1 MDGCRLN
8 MSHCSHDLGR
18 RLVGL
23 VRQISREA
31 GREIPIGAD
40 LRGPKL
46 RIGDVVGG
54 EVRLVDGQIL
64 WLTPNPAP
72 TDARTA
78 SVEYPFL
85 AEDLHPGDP
94 VLMNDGLLVLRVEE
108 LRPPEVAC
116 RVVKGGILRSR
127 KGVNLPGIP
136 LRLPPLTAKDLQ
148 DMEFAVGAGV
158 DFLYLSYVCSADHVA
173 AVRTSLARRGSS
185 IPLIAKIER
194 QEGVD
199 RLAEIV
205 AVSDGVC
212 IARSDLGIELREG
225 IGLVPWVQKDVAYLC
240 RQAGKR
246 SIVGGQLL
254 ASMASSPIPL
264 RSEVA
269 DLAAVVTDGFDAV
282 ILSDETASGDYPVE
296 AVRTAAQVMAT
307 AEQMLA
313 SLRKSPSDGQLS

>member
-46 RIGDVVGG
+46 RIGDVIGG
-54 EVRLVDGQIL
+54 EVTLADGQIL

-85 AEDLHPGDP
+85 AEDLRPGDP

-116 RVVKGGILRSR
+116 
-127 KGVNLPGIP
+127 
-136 LRLPPLTAKDLQ
+136 
-148 DMEFAVGAGV
+148 
-158 DFLYLSYVCSADHVA
+158 
-173 AVRTSLARRGSS
+173 
-185 IPLIAKIER
+185 
-194 QEGVD
+194 
-199 RLAEIV
+199 
-205 AVSDGVC
+205 
-212 IARSDLGIELREG
+212 
-225 IGLVPWVQKDVAYLC
+225 LC

-296 AVRTAAQVMAT
+296 AVRTAAQVMDT